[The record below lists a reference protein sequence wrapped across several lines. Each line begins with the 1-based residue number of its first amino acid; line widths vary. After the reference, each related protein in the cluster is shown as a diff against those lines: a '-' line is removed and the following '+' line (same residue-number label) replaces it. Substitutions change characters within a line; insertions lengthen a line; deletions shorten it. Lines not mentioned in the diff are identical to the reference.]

1 MSGLTL
7 KMGYT
12 VKDTQ
17 RYFSVRIA
25 QNGKSLKANSFS
37 IGRDRNEDEAY
48 AAAVKT
54 AKSLGETYGLSK
66 SEIDNGI
73 ISKKHLIDAYTKKAE
88 SKKVKESSIK
98 TEDHGKDKL
107 KGDIS
112 LKSDQLVEYFG
123 HLGKWKALINHAI
136 KLHGLD
142 KVKEVISSA
151 GEMLAEAEASLAHER
166 AVKNDAFR
174 KIAEVVLGARNAG
187 VEMGVQSPEVEE
199 YVEILK
205 RQALRQPKT
214 QRYQGTY
221 KLNNE
226 TWDGVGHM
234 PASMAA
240 WLREDESRDINDLKV
255 A

>member
-1 MSGLTL
+1 
-7 KMGYT
+7 
-12 VKDTQ
+12 
-17 RYFSVRIA
+17 
-25 QNGKSLKANSFS
+25 
-37 IGRDRNEDEAY
+37 
-48 AAAVKT
+48 
-54 AKSLGETYGLSK
+54 
-66 SEIDNGI
+66 
-73 ISKKHLIDAYTKKAE
+73 
-88 SKKVKESSIK
+88 
-98 TEDHGKDKL
+98 
-107 KGDIS
+107 
-112 LKSDQLVEYFG
+112 
-123 HLGKWKALINHAI
+123 
-136 KLHGLD
+136 LD

-226 TWDGVGHM
+226 GTCRHRWRRGSERTNQGI
-234 PASMAA
+234 ST
-240 WLREDESRDINDLKV
+240 ILK
-255 A
+255 

>member
-1 MSGLTL
+1 MSGLAL

-12 VKDTQ
+12 EKGTQ
-17 RYFSVRIA
+17 RYFSVRVA

-48 AAAVKT
+48 SEAVKT
-54 AKSLGETYGLSK
+54 AKHLGKSYKLTQ
-66 SEIDNGI
+66 SEIDQGI
-73 ISKKHLIDAYTKKAE
+73 IPKKQLIDTYRSKAE
-88 SKKVKESSIK
+88 AK
-98 TEDHGKDKL
+98 KDKKSPL
-107 KGDIS
+107 EAKAHGNDKPKSDIS
-112 LKSDQLVEYFG
+112 VKSDQLVEYFG
-123 HLGKWKALINHAI
+123 HLGKWKALIKHAI

-151 GEMLAEAEASLAHER
+151 EEMLAEEEASLAHER

-205 RQALRQPKT
+205 RQALRQPKPP
-214 QRYQGTY
+214 RYQGTY

-240 WLREDESRDINDLKV
+240 WLREDDSRDINDLKV

>member
-12 VKDTQ
+12 EKGTQ
-17 RYFSVRIA
+17 RYFSVRVA

-37 IGRDRNEDEAY
+37 IGRDRNEEEAY
-48 AAAVKT
+48 AEAVKT
-54 AKSLGETYGLSK
+54 AKALGKSYKLSQVEIEQGIIPK
-66 SEIDNGI
+66 KQLIDN
-73 ISKKHLIDAYTKKAE
+73 YRNKAE
-88 SKKVKESSIK
+88 AKKDRKSPGEM
-98 TEDHGKDKL
+98 EGQGKDKS

-112 LKSDQLVEYFG
+112 IKSDQLVEYFG
-123 HLGKWKALINHAI
+123 HLGKWKALIKHAI

-151 GEMLAEAEASLAHER
+151 EEMLAEEEASLAHER

-205 RQALRQPKT
+205 RQALRQPKP

-240 WLREDESRDINDLKV
+240 WLREDDSRDINDLKV